1 MKKIEFTDSY
11 SGRSLVL
18 HFTEKQFQ
26 ILQDEDWT
34 RAITDYQR
42 KRLENYFGKMNAYY
56 TKIEIL

>member
-26 ILQDEDWT
+26 ILQDEGWT
-34 RAITDYQR
+34 AAITDYQR

-56 TKIEIL
+56 TKMEIL